1 MKELVLVRHGESEH
15 HVQGLTG
22 GWTNTGLTDLGI
34 KQAELTGNRLQSFV
48 LGRTPIL
55 YASDLERAVETAQI
69 IGKILGI
76 TPLYDEALREL
87 NWGIAIDMT
96 LEEAQKLELPK
107 TKPLIDW
114 VPFTGAESR
123 RMLYERLAKFLN
135 KIDEKREELVV
146 IVSHGNAIRSCIYW
160 WLEIPVTKQ
169 SQFDFDIDTCS
180 ITHLRINDWEEKTLS
195 VLNSSDHLLPLRSD
209 K

>member
-1 MKELVLVRHGESEH
+1 MKELILVRHGQSVQL
-15 HVQGLTG
+15 VQGLTG
-22 GWTNTGLTDLGI
+22 GWTNTGLTDLG
-34 KQAELTGNRLQSFV
+34 KEQAELTGYRLQSSIH
-48 LGRTPIL
+48 GRTPIL
-55 YASDLERAVETAQI
+55 YTSDLDRAVETAQI

-76 TPLYDEALREL
+76 RPLYDESLREL
-87 NWGIAIDMT
+87 NWGIAIDIT
-96 LEEAQKLELPK
+96 LEEATKIELPK
-107 TKPLIDW
+107 TEPLIDW

-123 RMLYERLAKFLN
+123 RMLYERLARFLN
-135 KIDEKREELVV
+135 TIDEKREELVV

-160 WLEIPVTKQ
+160 WLEIPVAMQ

>member
-1 MKELVLVRHGESEH
+1 MDELILVRHGQSEQL
-15 HVQGLTG
+15 VQGLTG
-22 GWTNTGLTDLGI
+22 GWTNTRLTDLGK
-34 KQAELTGNRLQSFV
+34 KQAEQTGYRLKSFV
-48 LGRTPIL
+48 QSRTPVL
-55 YASDLERAVETAQI
+55 YASDLDRAVETAQI

-76 TPLYDEALREL
+76 TPLYDESLREL

-96 LEEAQKLELPK
+96 LEAAQKLELPK

-123 RMLYERLAKFLN
+123 RMLFERLAKFLN
-135 KIDEKREELVV
+135 AIDEKRDELVI

-169 SQFDFDIDTCS
+169 SQFDFDINTCS

-195 VLNSSDHLLPLRSD
+195 VLNSSDHLLSLTPS

>member
-1 MKELVLVRHGESEH
+1 MKELILVRHGESKH

-22 GWTNTGLTDLGI
+22 GWTNTGLTDLGK
-34 KQAELTGNRLQSFV
+34 KQAELTGYRLQSFV
-48 LGRTPIL
+48 HGRTPIL
-55 YASDLERAVETAQI
+55 YASDLDRAVETAQI
-69 IGKILGI
+69 IGEILGI
-76 TPLYDEALREL
+76 TPLYDESFREL
-87 NWGIAIDMT
+87 NWGIAIVMT

-107 TKPLIDW
+107 TEPLIDW
-114 VPFTGAESR
+114 VPFPGAESR
-123 RMLYERLAKFLN
+123 RMLYERLAKILN
-135 KIDEKREELVV
+135 IIDAKREELIV

-160 WLEIPVTKQ
+160 WLEIPVEMQ

-195 VLNSSDHLLPLRSD
+195 VLNSSDHLLPLRFD